1 MMATLSQYEQGWRA
15 GFYGREPAS
24 ADAAYMEG
32 WAVGL
37 RRGDRTRT
45 PRHPPASIDAGLTG
59 SMDESIAPAR
69 GLEPARGA
77 LHRGVVEHGRYLG
90 QRTL

>member
-59 SMDESIAPAR
+59 SPSSQSPPPEVSSPRGEHFTEES
-69 GLEPARGA
+69 
-77 LHRGVVEHGRYLG
+77 
-90 QRTL
+90 

>member
-24 ADAAYMEG
+24 ADTAYMEG

-37 RRGDRTRT
+37 RRGDRTRERN
-45 PRHPPASIDAGLTG
+45 PSEIPNSSIGPVKPAEEPPT
-59 SMDESIAPAR
+59 
-69 GLEPARGA
+69 
-77 LHRGVVEHGRYLG
+77 
-90 QRTL
+90 